1 MISGFQ
7 AGAGLVALLFAFIF
21 YRLFF
26 LGGKSAAAGY
36 TPTPGSAAPK
46 PAKKLNWSKAK
57 SVAERKKLEE
67 AMFAMID
74 KNRDGNL
81 QIDELKSVMTTAA
94 DFLRLADANSD
105 KGLSGEEFKAFL
117 NKHVVNASNMPDTA
131 VDKLNKLLS
140 LANFGKKKAT
150 RASADSLFSSMD
162 LNDDGVLSNSE
173 IAEVLG
179 ADAQKFLRTLDTI
192 SADGQVDRAE
202 FLKWASANGDT
213 PEYKEMNS
221 HLAYIYGEAS
231 KGLFDLIDMEVN
243 TLVAKEKK
251 AAEKQM
257 PTATTPDGGS
267 IL

>member
-7 AGAGLVALLFAFIF
+7 AGAGLVVLLFAFIF

-26 LGGKSAAAGY
+26 VGGNSAAGY

-57 SVAERKKLEE
+57 SAAERKKLEE
-67 AMFAMID
+67 AMFTMID
-74 KNRDGNL
+74 KNKDGKL
-81 QIDELKSVMTTAA
+81 QIDELKGVMTTAA

-105 KGLSGEEFKAFL
+105 KVLSGEEFKAFL
-117 NKHVVNASNMPDTA
+117 NKHVVNASNMPDAT
-131 VDKLNKLLS
+131 VDKLNKLTS
-140 LANFGKKKAT
+140 LATFGKTKAT
-150 RASADSLFSSMD
+150 EASADSLFSSMD
-162 LNDDGVLSNSE
+162 LNDDGALSKSE

-179 ADAQKFLRTLDTI
+179 ADAEQFLRTLDTI
-192 SADGQVDRAE
+192 STDGQVDRAE
-202 FLKWASANGDT
+202 FMKWASANGDA

-231 KGLFDLIDMEVN
+231 KGLFNLIDMTVN

-251 AAEKQM
+251 AAEKKT
-257 PTATTPDGGS
+257 PAAATPDGGS